1 VPLGCRES
9 EDVINGSSAVFG
21 RVAIDQTLGNPL
33 TVGVAEGGPLD
44 SVGHKDVAIRDGVRV
59 EDIVISVI

>member
-1 VPLGCRES
+1 MPLGCRES
-9 EDVINGSSAVFG
+9 EDVTNGPSAVFG

-44 SVGHKDVAIRDGVRV
+44 SVAEIEGALRDGVRV
-59 EDIVISVI
+59 EDIVIVI